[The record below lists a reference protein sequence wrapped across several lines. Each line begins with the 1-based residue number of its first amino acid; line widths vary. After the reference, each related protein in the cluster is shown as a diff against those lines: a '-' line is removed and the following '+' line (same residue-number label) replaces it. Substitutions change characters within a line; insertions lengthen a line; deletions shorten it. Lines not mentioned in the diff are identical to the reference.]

1 MRETFLEGVVWVL
14 PAQARGPGTSVG
26 LANRRLSSANNMM
39 DGAGRKTPDAQE
51 APGHPKQR
59 TGRYQRAP
67 PRAHQLRAHLPSPM
81 AVVHCKQTPA
91 LMVLLKVVHRK
102 NKHHIEADL
111 LPPPVTSTS
120 RFMPPKRTLFLA
132 VPSPSPSCQ

>member
-1 MRETFLEGVVWVL
+1 MG
-14 PAQARGPGTSVG
+14 PPCPGTRPRHKCGARQPQAVIREQYDGRSRAENTG
-26 LANRRLSSANNMM
+26 CARSAWTP
-39 DGAGRKTPDAQE
+39 KTMNGQISTCP
-51 APGHPKQR
+51 
-59 TGRYQRAP
+59 P